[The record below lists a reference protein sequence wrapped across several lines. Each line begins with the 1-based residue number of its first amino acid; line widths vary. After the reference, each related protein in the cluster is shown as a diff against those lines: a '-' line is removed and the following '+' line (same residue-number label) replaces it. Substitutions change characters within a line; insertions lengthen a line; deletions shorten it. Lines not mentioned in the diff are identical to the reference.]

1 MKSNQNENPLSSPC
15 IRNCCLDADDICLG
29 CFRSLTEI
37 TGWNQADA
45 KTRRRFLDNA
55 ESRKKAHKN
64 KALL

>member
-1 MKSNQNENPLSSPC
+1 MKPNQNENLLSSPC
-15 IRNCCLDADDICLG
+15 IRNCCLDDDNICLG

-45 KTRRRFLDNA
+45 KTRQLFLENV
-55 ESRKKAHKN
+55 EGRKKVREN